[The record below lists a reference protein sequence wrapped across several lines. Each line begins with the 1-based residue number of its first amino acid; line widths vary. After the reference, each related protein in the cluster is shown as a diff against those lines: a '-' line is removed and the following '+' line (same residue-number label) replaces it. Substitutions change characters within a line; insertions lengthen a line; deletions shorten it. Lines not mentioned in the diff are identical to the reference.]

1 MWVFTGIK
9 NLAYIHRQ
17 KRCLHRDQENMSQ
30 SFLFVVSSY
39 EGLFKMTKINQDMN
53 LDYIFFHKF
62 VITTFI
68 YIDNQVEAVQVKVG
82 CVEMRRK
89 VEKCILDAVFCSSV
103 GPNIYFSQ
111 DKK

>member
-1 MWVFTGIK
+1 MWVVTSK
-9 NLAYIHRQ
+9 NLSYIHRQ

-39 EGLFKMTKINQDMN
+39 EGLFKKTKINQDMN
-53 LDYIFFHKF
+53 FGFFHKF
-62 VITTFI
+62 VIKTFI
-68 YIDNQVEAVQVKVG
+68 YIDNQVEAEQVKVG

-111 DKK
+111 DKN

>member
-1 MWVFTGIK
+1 M
-9 NLAYIHRQ
+9 
-17 KRCLHRDQENMSQ
+17 
-30 SFLFVVSSY
+30 
-39 EGLFKMTKINQDMN
+39 
-53 LDYIFFHKF
+53 
-62 VITTFI
+62 

-111 DKK
+111 DKN